1 MTGKDST
8 TIGKTTRRAAA
19 IVLVVA
25 TAWVFFEWLFFVT
38 KPSFMSL
45 YSPWEKLGVLSSTA
59 LIVSAG
65 LLVATLPFAA
75 LGWLTG
81 RLKAGRMAVSAVL
94 FLPAIL
100 LLAMAMLVLVDNFT
114 LTLFGRGVR
123 NAAGAGIPV
132 YRALTI
138 ALILLAAWLLHGFR
152 LGRLSNSTLK
162 GLTWAAALVLLG
174 SAPYLLLAVSPYGD
188 EPSVTPADSSS
199 LPNILI
205 LSGDGISA
213 DHLSLYGYRRPT
225 TPFLDSVRDEFLI
238 AENHFSNASDT
249 GGSVISLLSGKLPTT
264 TRVVYPPDAL
274 RGQDSFQHLP
284 GLLKQLGYYSAD
296 ISMRHYADP
305 YDLNLR
311 GGFAEANFRR
321 LRESGG
327 LLVATVRQTAGRLPA
342 LNPAS
347 LLIDRMSERVSER
360 YGHIWKNKKM
370 QDPLAEVNEP
380 DLRWIGD
387 DERIEEIRRLVSNA
401 PRPFFVNVL
410 TMGTHGELFR
420 PTRRVY
426 STEDDYPTPWSVD
439 GYDDAIMDFDRF
451 VEKIYRLLEGLDL
464 LESTVLIV
472 SSDHGFIH
480 NALDRVPMMMRLP
493 GQVQTGVIG
502 GNTQRLDI
510 APTLLD
516 FLGVPPR
523 SWMEGRSMLEAPGS
537 GDFDRPIFASGSR
550 SDRTADGNFWS
561 VQNPGPP
568 WFSLGRLFLVHCDQ
582 GFILHLDSMEIEA
595 GRVSGSTAACARQI
609 TPEQARQMMLAHLQ
623 EKGYR
628 PRH

>member
-1 MTGKDST
+1 MSAKESK
-8 TIGKTTRRAAA
+8 TIKQNAPRAAA

-59 LIVSAG
+59 LVMSIA
-65 LLVATLPFAA
+65 LLLATLPFAA
-75 LGWLTG
+75 LGWLAG
-81 RLKAGRMAVSAVL
+81 RLKAGRMIRSVVL

-114 LTLFGRGVR
+114 LTLFGWGVR
-123 NAAGAGIPV
+123 NATGAGIHA
-132 YRALTI
+132 YRLLTI
-138 ALILLAAWLLHGFR
+138 ALLILATWLLHGFR
-152 LGRLSNSTLK
+152 VGRYSTRTLRA
-162 GLTWAAALVLLG
+162 LTGVAALLLLG
-174 SAPYLLLAVSPYGD
+174 SAPYLLSAVSPYGD
-188 EPSVTPADSSS
+188 EPGVSPAEGRS

-205 LSGDGISA
+205 LSGDGIA
-213 DHLSLYGYRRPT
+213 ANHLSLYGYGRPT
-225 TPFLDSVRDEFLI
+225 TPFLDRVADEFLV
-238 AENHFSNASDT
+238 AENHFPNASDT
-249 GGSVISLLSGKLPTT
+249 GGSVISLLTGKLPTT

-274 RGQDSFQHLP
+274 RGEDSFQHLP

-321 LRESGG
+321 LSESGG
-327 LLVATVRQTAGRLPA
+327 LLVASVRQATGRIPA

-360 YGHIWKNKKM
+360 YAHIWKGEQM

-380 DLRWIGD
+380 DLRWIQD
-387 DERIEEIRRLVSNA
+387 DERLEEIRRLLSHA

-410 TMGTHGELFR
+410 TMGTHGKRFR
-420 PTRRVY
+420 PSRRVY
-426 STEDDYPTPWSVD
+426 STEEDYPTSWSID

-451 VEKIYRLLEGLDL
+451 VEQAYRLLEELDL

-480 NALDRVPMMMRLP
+480 NALERVPMMMRLP
-493 GQVQTGVIG
+493 GQTRTGSLP
-502 GNTQRLDI
+502 GNTSRLDI

-516 FLGVPPR
+516 VLGVPPR
-523 SWMEGRSMLEAPGS
+523 AWMEGRSMLEEPDPGNHE
-537 GDFDRPIFASGSR
+537 RLIFASGSHP
-550 SDRTADGNFWS
+550 DKAANGNFWS

-568 WFSLGRLFLVHCDQ
+568 WFTLGRLFLVHCDQ
-582 GFILHLDSMEIEA
+582 GFTLHVDSMEMETVVIA
-595 GRVSGSTAACARQI
+595 GSTAYCERQLSVDEAREI
-609 TPEQARQMMLAHLQ
+609 MLAHLQ
-623 EKGYR
+623 DKGYR